1 MSQRFASVFDWLPKL
16 RLRRKGSQPPS
27 AARPDSPSATRPQRR
42 WWSDT
47 RVVFGVLLVVG
58 CMLIG
63 VRLFSTGSDEVEV
76 WQVQRDLAAG
86 AELSIEDLA
95 RIAVSPQLA
104 AHYFPVD
111 VIPDRPIFTSV
122 LAGELLDPNNFRQEV
137 TETLRRVTVPVEPLH
152 APVNLAPG
160 DLVDLWSTPDV
171 DLGARVQPELVLAGQ
186 LVVGVDI
193 DARGFASD
201 YGVVLEID
209 QADAGAVLAAVRSGQ
224 IDLVGVPLA
233 DRRSAYSS
241 DTTVVA
247 PS

>member
-27 AARPDSPSATRPQRR
+27 AARPDSPSATRAQRR

-63 VRLFSTGSDEVEV
+63 VRLFSTGSDEIEV
-76 WQVQRDLAAG
+76 WQVQRDLAP
-86 AELSIEDLA
+86 
-95 RIAVSPQLA
+95 IAVSPQLA